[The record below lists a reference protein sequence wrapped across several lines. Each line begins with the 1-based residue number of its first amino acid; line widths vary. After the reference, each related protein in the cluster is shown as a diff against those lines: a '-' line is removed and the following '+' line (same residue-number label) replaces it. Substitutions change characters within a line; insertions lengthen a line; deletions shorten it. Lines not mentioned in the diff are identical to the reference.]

1 MSVFGY
7 PPLPHQ
13 RRHGPAG
20 YTAYERYRPWLR
32 DEFSFRCVFCLR
44 REQWETRFGRFHM
57 EHFLPQS
64 SFPHAVADYDSLLY
78 SCVSCNIAK
87 SDTELPDPCHCMLAG
102 TVEVHDDG
110 SIHGLTRNARR
121 IIRVLG
127 LDAPE
132 YQEYRRLWIGV
143 EQLAR
148 AENPSLFRQV
158 MKYPDDL
165 PNLAILRPPNNLRP
179 EGVEQSHFA
188 RRARGELPET
198 Y

>member
-1 MSVFGY
+1 
-7 PPLPHQ
+7 
-13 RRHGPAG
+13 
-20 YTAYERYRPWLR
+20 
-32 DEFSFRCVFCLR
+32 
-44 REQWETRFGRFHM
+44 
-57 EHFLPQS
+57 
-64 SFPHAVADYDSLLY
+64 
-78 SCVSCNIAK
+78 
-87 SDTELPDPCHCMLAG
+87 MLAG

-143 EQLAR
+143 EQLSR
-148 AENPSLFRQV
+148 AEDPSLFRQV

-165 PNLAILRPPNNLRP
+165 PNLAMLRPPNNSRP